1 MTRMSPGKVVVGSED
16 DFRGASVTKC
26 LTAPGRAPFAV
37 TIASMRGS
45 FQGGNKSSNL
55 QQSLERERGNGF
67 ADTKTGRWEDFD
79 LAQTSTKAPDPMDI
93 ALGAAV
99 RIRRRTIGISQE
111 ALAEQCGVSFQQI
124 QKYENGAN
132 RISFS
137 RLVQI
142 ARALKCRVVDLMDV
156 LDGPDRETTGD
167 LDLLTRM
174 RTPGAV
180 ELLAAF
186 EEMAPEARSAL
197 VTLLR
202 AVTPP
207 VAVEANERQ
216 VA

>member
-1 MTRMSPGKVVVGSED
+1 
-16 DFRGASVTKC
+16 
-26 LTAPGRAPFAV
+26 
-37 TIASMRGS
+37 
-45 FQGGNKSSNL
+45 
-55 QQSLERERGNGF
+55 
-67 ADTKTGRWEDFD
+67 
-79 LAQTSTKAPDPMDI
+79 MDI

-156 LDGPDRETTGD
+156 LDGPDRENTGD
-167 LDLLTRM
+167 VDLLTRM
-174 RTPGAV
+174 RTPGAI
-180 ELLAAF
+180 ELLAAY
-186 EEMAPEARSAL
+186 EQMAPEARSSL
-197 VTLLR
+197 VSLLR
-202 AVTPP
+202 AVVVP
-207 VAVEANERQ
+207 VEIETKQRQ

>member
-1 MTRMSPGKVVVGSED
+1 
-16 DFRGASVTKC
+16 
-26 LTAPGRAPFAV
+26 
-37 TIASMRGS
+37 
-45 FQGGNKSSNL
+45 
-55 QQSLERERGNGF
+55 
-67 ADTKTGRWEDFD
+67 
-79 LAQTSTKAPDPMDI
+79 MDV

-174 RTPGAV
+174 RTPGAL
-180 ELLAAF
+180 ELLSAY
-186 EEMAPEARSAL
+186 ERMPPEARTSL
-197 VTLLR
+197 VGLLR
-202 AVTPP
+202 AITTRGDSPTKS
-207 VAVEANERQ
+207 RQ

>member
-1 MTRMSPGKVVVGSED
+1 
-16 DFRGASVTKC
+16 
-26 LTAPGRAPFAV
+26 
-37 TIASMRGS
+37 
-45 FQGGNKSSNL
+45 
-55 QQSLERERGNGF
+55 
-67 ADTKTGRWEDFD
+67 
-79 LAQTSTKAPDPMDI
+79 MDV

-142 ARALKCRVVDLMDV
+142 ARALQCRVVDLMDV
-156 LDGPDRETTGD
+156 LDAPDRETSGD

-174 RTPGAV
+174 RTPGAL
-180 ELLAAF
+180 ELRAAY
-186 EEMAPEARSAL
+186 EVMSPEARTAL

-202 AVTPP
+202 AVTGASASSP
-207 VAVEANERQ
+207 VQTPAKARQ
-216 VA
+216 LA

>member
-1 MTRMSPGKVVVGSED
+1 
-16 DFRGASVTKC
+16 
-26 LTAPGRAPFAV
+26 
-37 TIASMRGS
+37 
-45 FQGGNKSSNL
+45 
-55 QQSLERERGNGF
+55 
-67 ADTKTGRWEDFD
+67 
-79 LAQTSTKAPDPMDI
+79 MDV

-142 ARALKCRVVDLMDV
+142 ARALQCRVVDLMDV
-156 LDGPDRETTGD
+156 LDAPDRDTAGD

-174 RTPGAV
+174 RTPGAL
-180 ELLAAF
+180 ELLAAY
-186 EEMAPEARSAL
+186 EMMTPEARASL

-202 AVTPP
+202 AV
-207 VAVEANERQ
+207 VSNSAVGSGVSAAPAKARQ
-216 VA
+216 IA

>member
-1 MTRMSPGKVVVGSED
+1 
-16 DFRGASVTKC
+16 
-26 LTAPGRAPFAV
+26 
-37 TIASMRGS
+37 
-45 FQGGNKSSNL
+45 
-55 QQSLERERGNGF
+55 
-67 ADTKTGRWEDFD
+67 
-79 LAQTSTKAPDPMDI
+79 MDI

-174 RTPGAV
+174 RTPGAI

-186 EEMAPEARSAL
+186 ELMAPEARSSL
-197 VTLLR
+197 VSLLR
-202 AVTPP
+202 AVTPSGVNVRP
-207 VAVEANERQ
+207 RAVA
-216 VA
+216 

>member
-1 MTRMSPGKVVVGSED
+1 M
-16 DFRGASVTKC
+16 
-26 LTAPGRAPFAV
+26 
-37 TIASMRGS
+37 
-45 FQGGNKSSNL
+45 
-55 QQSLERERGNGF
+55 
-67 ADTKTGRWEDFD
+67 
-79 LAQTSTKAPDPMDI
+79 
-93 ALGAAV
+93 

-111 ALAEQCGVSFQQI
+111 ALAEQCGVRFQQI

-180 ELLAAF
+180 ELLAAY
-186 EEMAPEARSAL
+186 ERMAPEARTSL

-202 AVTPP
+202 AVTVNGEGQAKTRE
-207 VAVEANERQ
+207 VA
-216 VA
+216 

>member
-1 MTRMSPGKVVVGSED
+1 
-16 DFRGASVTKC
+16 
-26 LTAPGRAPFAV
+26 
-37 TIASMRGS
+37 
-45 FQGGNKSSNL
+45 
-55 QQSLERERGNGF
+55 
-67 ADTKTGRWEDFD
+67 
-79 LAQTSTKAPDPMDI
+79 MDI

-156 LDGPDRETTGD
+156 LDGPDRENTGD
-167 LDLLTRM
+167 VDLLTRM
-174 RTPGAV
+174 RTPGAI
-180 ELLAAF
+180 ELLAAY
-186 EEMAPEARSAL
+186 EQMAPEARSSL
-197 VTLLR
+197 VSLLR
-202 AVTPP
+202 AVVLPLDLETKQ
-207 VAVEANERQ
+207 RQ

>member
-1 MTRMSPGKVVVGSED
+1 LK
-16 DFRGASVTKC
+16 
-26 LTAPGRAPFAV
+26 L
-37 TIASMRGS
+37 
-45 FQGGNKSSNL
+45 
-55 QQSLERERGNGF
+55 
-67 ADTKTGRWEDFD
+67 ADP
-79 LAQTSTKAPDPMDI
+79 STKAPDPMDV

-174 RTPGAV
+174 RTPGAL
-180 ELLAAF
+180 ELLSAY
-186 EEMAPEARSAL
+186 ELMNPEARTSL
-197 VTLLR
+197 VGLLR
-202 AVTPP
+202 AITARETSPKS
-207 VAVEANERQ
+207 RQ
-216 VA
+216 IA